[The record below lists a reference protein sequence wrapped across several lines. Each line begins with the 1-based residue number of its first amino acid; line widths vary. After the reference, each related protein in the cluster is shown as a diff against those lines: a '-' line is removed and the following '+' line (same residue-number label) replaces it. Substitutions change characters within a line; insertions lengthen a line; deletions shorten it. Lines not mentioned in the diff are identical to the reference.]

1 MPDYSKGKIYKIVD
15 NTNNNVYIGSTCEPT
30 LAHRLAQ
37 HKSDYAKYL
46 RGVRGLTA
54 SFLILANNNYD
65 IVLLEECDVNSRD
78 QLFQRERYYQ
88 DLIPNINKL
97 KNARTPEE
105 NKQVKILSRKNYE
118 LKCGINKCQCGGKY
132 LNAASRY
139 NKHLKTEKHTQY
151 FMDQVD

>member
-37 HKSDYAKYL
+37 HRSDYAKYL
-46 RGVRGLTA
+46 RGVRGLTT

-105 NKQVKILSRKNYE
+105 NREVKILSRKNYE
-118 LKCGINKCQCGGKY
+118 LKCGTNKCQCGGKY
-132 LNAASRY
+132 LNEASKY
-139 NKHLKTEKHTQY
+139 NKHLKTEKHTQW

>member
-37 HKSDYAKYL
+37 HRSDYAKYL
-46 RGVRGLTA
+46 RGVRGLTT

-105 NKQVKILSRKNYE
+105 NREVKILSRKNYE
-118 LKCGINKCQCGGKY
+118 LKCGTNKCQCGGKY
-132 LNAASRY
+132 LNATSRY
-139 NKHLKTEKHTQY
+139 NKHLKTEKHTQW

>member
-37 HKSDYAKYL
+37 HKKDYLKYL

-54 SFLILANNNYD
+54 SYLILENNNYD
-65 IVLLEECDVNSRD
+65 IVLLEACNVNSKD
-78 QLFQRERYYQ
+78 ELFQRERYYQ
-88 DLIPNINKL
+88 DLIPNINL
-97 KNARTPEE
+97 QKNARTPVE
-105 NKQVKILSRKNYE
+105 NKQVQKESQKNYE
-118 LKCGINKCQCGGKY
+118 LKCGTNKCQCGGKY
-132 LNAASRY
+132 FNVASKY
-139 NKHLKTEKHTQY
+139 KTHLKTEKHTQW

>member
-30 LAHRLAQ
+30 LAQRLAQ
-37 HKSDYAKYL
+37 HRSDYAKYL
-46 RGVRGLTA
+46 RGVRGLTT

-105 NKQVKILSRKNYE
+105 NREVKILSRKNYE
-118 LKCGINKCQCGGKY
+118 LKCGTNKCQCGGKY
-132 LNAASRY
+132 LNATSRY
-139 NKHLKTEKHTQY
+139 NKHLKTEKHTQW